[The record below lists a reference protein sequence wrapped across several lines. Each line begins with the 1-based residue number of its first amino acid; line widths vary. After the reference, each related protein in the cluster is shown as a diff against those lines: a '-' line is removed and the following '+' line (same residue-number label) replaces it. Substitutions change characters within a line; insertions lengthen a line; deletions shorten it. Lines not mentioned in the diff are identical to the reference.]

1 MSVGKKHFEE
11 WKAKTYASEK
21 AHSGDLWDSGHNVG
35 LEVGLSFALEYSEL
49 VNAEYVSELER
60 MLSRAIAYH
69 YGELSSQA
77 DIRWAQDAKNL
88 MPHIYGSDS
97 EDDK

>member
-1 MSVGKKHFEE
+1 MSVGKKHFEK

-49 VNAEYVSELER
+49 VNAEYVDLIEKKLKHAINQRDYYIAEFTGGDIPFIIDHQNKEL
-60 MLSRAIAYH
+60 
-69 YGELSSQA
+69 
-77 DIRWAQDAKNL
+77 
-88 MPHIYGSDS
+88 
-97 EDDK
+97 DKIGGKK